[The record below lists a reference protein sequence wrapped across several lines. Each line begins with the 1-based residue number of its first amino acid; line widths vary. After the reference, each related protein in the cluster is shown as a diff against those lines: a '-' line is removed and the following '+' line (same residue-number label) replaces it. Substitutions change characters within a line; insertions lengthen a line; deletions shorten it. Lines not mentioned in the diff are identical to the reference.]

1 MIPIELILIILM
13 PFVGT
18 LIGASS
24 AVFMGE
30 RVAARFQ
37 STLLGF
43 ASGVMV
49 AAAVWSL
56 LIPAIDEAE
65 AAGGVAWLPATVGFL
80 AGVGFKKT
88 LPRYSGLTVS

>member
-49 AAAVWSL
+49 AAAVWWL

-65 AAGGVAWLPATVGFL
+65 AAGGVAWLPATV
-80 AGVGFKKT
+80 
-88 LPRYSGLTVS
+88 PS